1 MTWQT
6 RDYASTE
13 SGDVRVRYGGS
24 PIHNLSVTTLLIL
37 ANVGVYFFVNVL
49 RTTPGMWFYDFGVM
63 KAEAVLHGQI
73 WRLLTATYLHA
84 NFGHIFFNMLGLYFF
99 GPALERTWGRRQFFF
114 VYTLGGIAGNV
125 VLTIAGLV
133 GFIDPHVEGLGASGS
148 ILALLGAA
156 AVLFPN
162 ALVYIYFLFPMRLR
176 TCVLLYGAWFV
187 WNVFQKGSNYGGDLC
202 HLGGMAVGVWWAWSG
217 GWSLSGRHRVV
228 RPPGSFWRRFFGRAP
243 AQPAENPGAWRR
255 RMEQRRQDE
264 ELIDRI
270 LKKVS
275 REGIQSLTSAERRA
289 LEEATRRRREEEARL
304 RSIGRD

>member
-6 RDYASTE
+6 RDYASPEAGPTRLR
-13 SGDVRVRYGGS
+13 SGGS
-24 PIHNLSVTTLLIL
+24 PLGGLSVTTILIL
-37 ANVGVYFFVNVL
+37 VNVGVYFLVNML
-49 RTTPGMWFYDFGVM
+49 QAAPGAWFAGFGVM
-63 KAEAVLHGQI
+63 QAKAVLHGQL
-73 WRLLTATYLHA
+73 WRLWTATYLHA

-99 GPALERTWGRRQFFF
+99 GPPLERTWGPRQFFL
-114 VYTLGGIAGNV
+114 VYTLGGIAGNI
-125 VLTIAGLV
+125 VLTLAGLV
-133 GFIDPHVEGLGASGS
+133 GFIDPLVPGLGASGS

-162 ALVYIYFLFPMRLR
+162 ALVYIYFLFPLRLR
-176 TCVLLYGAWFV
+176 TCVLLYTAWFV
-187 WNVFQKGSNYGGDLC
+187 WNVIQKGSNYGGDLC

-217 GWSLSGRHRVV
+217 GWSLSGRHRTP
-228 RPPGSFWRRFFGRAP
+228 RPSGAFWKSFFGRAP
-243 AQPAENPGAWRR
+243 DRASEGPGAWRQ

-275 REGIQSLTSAERRA
+275 REGIQSLTAAERRA